1 MASANHAVG
10 ASGRLSYD
18 WHEMTFC
25 LRWDPKCCTILCL
38 GVDSSFQNQ
47 LQQNLNQM
55 WAEFQGSEAG
65 SLLAPLIEVLVAMY
79 DQSAYNMIAQRDSQI
94 MTGLGEAARN
104 DSQVMKELGAAAR
117 EDSSAMRTIAVV
129 TMAFLPPTF
138 LSAVFSMSFFNYTPP
153 QDGRSG
159 EWSISEKFWIYW
171 AFAVPLTALTLGIWV
186 LRQRWMRIGM

>member
-10 ASGRLSYD
+10 AYVIKVMVTTNLFLVMWFRTLIKIAHSSGRLSYD

-79 DQSAYNMIAQRDSQI
+79 DQS
-94 MTGLGEAARN
+94 
-104 DSQVMKELGAAAR
+104 V
-117 EDSSAMRTIAVV
+117 
-129 TMAFLPPTF
+129 
-138 LSAVFSMSFFNYTPP
+138 
-153 QDGRSG
+153 
-159 EWSISEKFWIYW
+159 WSIRDVVRQAEKASYITIRSY
-171 AFAVPLTALTLGIWV
+171 
-186 LRQRWMRIGM
+186 QHS